1 MAEFTQKYFTTA
13 AIPTTVAGGATVEF
27 STLANGN
34 IAISGAID
42 NSATKYAEV
51 LLEVKLGLTGTP
63 GTISWVD
70 VRILASLDGG
80 TTYGTW
86 NTPLYY
92 LPAIDLANGGDNPV
106 YHARF
111 APPERWKLAIRNYG
125 GAALDAGTASYQGIT
140 YLGV

>member
-1 MAEFTQKYFTTA
+1 MAEFTQKYGTTTS
-13 AIPTTVAGGATVEF
+13 IGTTVASGASAEF
-27 STLANGN
+27 STLANGST
-34 IAISGAID
+34 AISGAVD
-42 NSATKYAEV
+42 NSSNKFAEV
-51 LLEVKLGLTGTP
+51 LVEIKLGLTGTP
-63 GTISWVD
+63 GTVSWVD

-86 NTPLYY
+86 NTPLCY

-111 APPERWKLAIRNYG
+111 APSERWKLAIRNYG